1 MAVILTFQEESET
14 ELQPT
19 LEVCALESNQI
30 FIRINY
36 DKDDLSEVRAIRLD
50 KATSIRLAKEL
61 RKQISFL
68 ED

>member
-1 MAVILTFQEESET
+1 
-14 ELQPT
+14 LQPT

>member
-1 MAVILTFQEESET
+1 MAVILTFQEDSET